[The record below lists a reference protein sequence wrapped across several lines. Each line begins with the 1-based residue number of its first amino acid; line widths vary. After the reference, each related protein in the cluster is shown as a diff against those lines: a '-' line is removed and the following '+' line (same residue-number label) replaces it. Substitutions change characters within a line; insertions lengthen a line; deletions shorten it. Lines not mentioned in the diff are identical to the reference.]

1 MGPRSAKESKYGAL
15 EHLVI
20 IAFVTNSLVIGPC
33 PHGRLP
39 SSISDNHRLCFRTSG
54 SLLCSPQSPQS
65 LNIPSLAVGRVLSG
79 LSVTQSEQSLNSPS
93 PRFYARWHHPLAPS
107 GVK

>member
-39 SSISDNHRLCFRTSG
+39 SSISDNHRLCFRTSVPCCVARNPRRASASRLWQWAG
-54 SLLCSPQSPQS
+54 CCQGFLLR
-65 LNIPSLAVGRVLSG
+65 NPSRAS
-79 LSVTQSEQSLNSPS
+79 T
-93 PRFYARWHHPLAPS
+93 ARPPDSMHDGTTHLLHP
-107 GVK
+107 G